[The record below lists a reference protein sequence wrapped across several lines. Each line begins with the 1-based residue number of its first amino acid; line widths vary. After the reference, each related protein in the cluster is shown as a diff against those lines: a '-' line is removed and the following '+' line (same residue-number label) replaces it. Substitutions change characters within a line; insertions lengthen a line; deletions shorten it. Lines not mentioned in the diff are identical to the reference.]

1 MVRESLTR
9 NLRHR
14 HERDAASQRFNEKGC
29 TMVMAPP
36 LLHHTPRLI
45 SGEVAMS
52 MVDDVNAL
60 ALAGTRIWVRR
71 RDRRADL
78 RQVLGALALR
88 LAEPLADRTLQS
100 VFERELTH
108 ILPARS
114 VRLREIPTR
123 FQARLVTPTRTAQS
137 VVLDVPTR
145 DSSRQIVLEATMA
158 PGSRLDDWN
167 RDLLVAA
174 ANLGGLVME
183 LDLRRPPMPAAAR
196 EEGSPM
202 LVGSTPP
209 MCQLRE
215 RVERVAKTDF
225 TVLIEGES
233 GTGKELVA
241 RQIHEL
247 SWRRRGPFV
256 AVNCAALVE
265 TLFEAELFGIEDR
278 TATGVRGRRGKF
290 EHADGGTLFLDE
302 ISDLSLSAQAKFLR
316 AIQDMSVERVGGH
329 GVRRVDVRIV
339 AASNRALGGL
349 VSKGLFRA
357 DLFYRLSGVEVHVP
371 ALRSR
376 PDDVLELARYFLSRH
391 RDGARLTVSD
401 AAADALQLY
410 SWPGNV
416 RELERLIE
424 RAITLV
430 ATEQIELDD
439 LPTEVRGQ
447 YNDVFGPSLESG
459 DTMRAWG
466 SRYARMVF
474 ERCGKNKRKA
484 SRALGISYHTLEG
497 YLRYAQQRR
506 HGGRKAMPSWVTGSY
521 PRQEPSHDGN

>member
-1 MVRESLTR
+1 
-9 NLRHR
+9 
-14 HERDAASQRFNEKGC
+14 
-29 TMVMAPP
+29 
-36 LLHHTPRLI
+36 
-45 SGEVAMS
+45 MS
-52 MVDDVNAL
+52 TVDDVNAL
-60 ALAGTRIWVRR
+60 ALSETRIWVRR

-78 RQVLGALALR
+78 RQVLGALAHGLVER
-88 LAEPLADRTLQS
+88 LDDRTLQS
-100 VFERELTH
+100 VFERELTQ

-145 DSSRQIVLEATMA
+145 DSSRQIVLEATMTA
-158 PGSRLDDWN
+158 GSRLDEWN

-183 LDLRRPPMPAAAR
+183 LDLRRPPVPAAR
-196 EEGSPM
+196 EEGLPM

-209 MCQLRE
+209 MCRLRE
-215 RVERVAKTDF
+215 RVERVARTDF

-241 RQIHEL
+241 RQIHES

-302 ISDLSLSAQAKFLR
+302 ISDLSLIAQAKLLR

-329 GVRRVDVRIV
+329 GARRVDVRIV

-349 VSKGLFRA
+349 VAKGAFRA

-371 ALRSR
+371 TLRSR
-376 PDDVLELARYFLSRH
+376 PDDVLELAKYFLSRH
-391 RDGARLTVSD
+391 RDGSRLTLS
-401 AAADALQLY
+401 AAATDALQHY

-430 ATEQIELDD
+430 SGDRIELDD
-439 LPTEVRGQ
+439 LPAEVRGQ
-447 YNDVFGPSLESG
+447 YNDAFSPSLEAG

-466 SRYARMVF
+466 SRYARMIF
-474 ERCGKNKRKA
+474 ERCGQNKRKA
-484 SRALGISYHTLEG
+484 ARVLGISYHTLEG
-497 YLRYAQQRR
+497 YLRYAQRQRE
-506 HGGRKAMPSWVTGSY
+506 GGRKAMPAWVISSY
-521 PRQEPSHDGN
+521 PQQEASHDSK